1 MQRLS
6 SFIGWPKRTK
16 QKKERERAQTV
27 PSILLYKYLNSI
39 TGN

>member
-1 MQRLS
+1 MQRLP
-6 SFIGWPKRTK
+6 SFNRWAKRTK

-27 PSILLYKYLNSI
+27 PGLLLYKYLNSI